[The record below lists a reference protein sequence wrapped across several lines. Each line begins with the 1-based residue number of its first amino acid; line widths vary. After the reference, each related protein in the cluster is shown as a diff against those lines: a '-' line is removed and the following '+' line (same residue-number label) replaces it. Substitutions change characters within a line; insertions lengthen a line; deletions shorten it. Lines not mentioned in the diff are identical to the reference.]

1 MNYTFKIG
9 DGDRDFSESPPIDM
23 GSGEFEVDF
32 LELLTKRPD
41 PNGAKDV
48 FTP

>member
-32 LELLTKRPD
+32 RSLHLTIQKIIPI
-41 PNGAKDV
+41 A
-48 FTP
+48 FWW